1 MIQMSGSDSPAR
13 FTGAVI
19 RKIASQY
26 PEDYQKTE
34 HIHLLSS
41 LIPAVL
47 SGNSRV
53 PLDFGNAC
61 GMSMMD
67 YLSKDWSIKL
77 VKAVADGLPGGEST
91 LRNKLLP
98 IVPPYTIVGR
108 IATYFIEK
116 YGFSPD
122 CRIIAGSGDNP
133 SRKFWS
139 PAICLV
145 WVPVWSTWSLPTV
158 NILI

>member
-1 MIQMSGSDSPAR
+1 MIQMSGSDFPAR

-26 PEDYQKTE
+26 PEDFQKTE

-77 VKAVADGLPGGEST
+77 VKAVADGLPGGENS

-122 CRIIAGSGDNP
+122 YRLSPAPVTIP

-145 WVPVWSTWSLPTV
+145 GFQSGQHGLYRR
-158 NILI
+158 